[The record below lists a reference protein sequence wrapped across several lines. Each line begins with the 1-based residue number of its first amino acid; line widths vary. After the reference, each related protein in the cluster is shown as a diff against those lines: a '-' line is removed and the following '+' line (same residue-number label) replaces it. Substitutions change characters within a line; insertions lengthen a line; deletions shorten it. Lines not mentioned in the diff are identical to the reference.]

1 MPWEGEGRR
10 GEGGLPWEEGG
21 GGVRGQRDLR
31 VVPVVESQLFGILS
45 GQLYGQPGPVHR
57 RHSHVV
63 LYT

>member
-1 MPWEGEGRR
+1 MGASWADGGRMKRR
-10 GEGGLPWEEGG
+10 GW
-21 GGVRGQRDLR
+21 GQRDLS